1 MDKANA
7 GMLKKMLETVYSFDP
22 GTPNAVVCTMGEYLD
37 NNMDDFLT
45 VQAFLVPKY
54 SDAYLKR
61 KRTELGYNGFLVDK
75 LEKEKKIEYRLYQK
89 DGKYRVLKKR
99 LFDYMLDKMDWQKYE
114 ISFEEQDFDG
124 NTQIYEFVIIKACKG
139 ALPTWS
145 RESDRDLDKK
155 ISSVVET
162 LLRNKGYSRNKIIN
176 VLKIEPIDE
185 E

>member
-22 GTPNAVVCTMGEYLD
+22 GTSNAVVCTMGEYLD

-54 SDAYLKR
+54 SDAYLRR

-75 LEKEKKIEYRLYQK
+75 LEREKKIEYRLYQK

-99 LFDYMLDKMDWQKYE
+99 LFDYMLDKMD
-114 ISFEEQDFDG
+114 
-124 NTQIYEFVIIKACKG
+124 
-139 ALPTWS
+139 
-145 RESDRDLDKK
+145 
-155 ISSVVET
+155 
-162 LLRNKGYSRNKIIN
+162 
-176 VLKIEPIDE
+176 
-185 E
+185 